1 MAELGTTN
9 NKNDCISDL
18 LDWYAKND
26 QLKYPF
32 SGPSKLSDLI
42 FQVPIVST
50 AHLISASS
58 PQSEKKIDHLT
69 DIM

>member
-1 MAELGTTN
+1 MAKLGTTN

-18 LDWYAKND
+18 VDRYTKND

-32 SGPSKLSDLI
+32 SGLSKLANSI

-50 AHLISASS
+50 TSLISTFLS
-58 PQSEKKIDHLT
+58 QSEK
-69 DIM
+69 